1 VVSSNSD
8 DAEEAKD
15 EDLAATEWVSNGA
28 VRKGRGGRPGG
39 ASMPLSR
46 LEQIDDFPPKCSNP
60 LRRRPRAPCGSE

>member
-28 VRKGRGGRPGG
+28 VRKGRGGPARGRVYALVEAG
-39 ASMPLSR
+39 T
-46 LEQIDDFPPKCSNP
+46 N
-60 LRRRPRAPCGSE
+60 